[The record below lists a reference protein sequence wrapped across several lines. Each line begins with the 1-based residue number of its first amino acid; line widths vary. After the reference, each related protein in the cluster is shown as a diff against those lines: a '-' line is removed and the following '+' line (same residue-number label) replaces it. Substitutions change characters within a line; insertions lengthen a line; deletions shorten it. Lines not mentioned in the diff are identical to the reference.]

1 MDIDKTEKKCHL
13 TLKVLFQ
20 TLMLLSVVNK
30 YKKIFKKNLTMMVL
44 IIIVLLTGIFLINI
58 YSSKNNISEN
68 LGGSFLLKDHNGH
81 LFDSKKIQKKKLI
94 YFGYTY
100 CPDICPMDMLKI
112 SQIYDMNI
120 ALKNKLLP
128 IFITVDP
135 DRDNQKVI
143 KNFVEN
149 FNDAFIGLTGT
160 KDAINKVIK
169 SFKIYVNYNKK
180 NLNDKS
186 YLVDHSSLIFL
197 IDENDEFLGLLRPN
211 EINIEKIKK
220 HLKEII

>member
-1 MDIDKTEKKCHL
+1 
-13 TLKVLFQ
+13 
-20 TLMLLSVVNK
+20 MLLSVVNK

-180 NLNDKS
+180 NSNDKS

>member
-1 MDIDKTEKKCHL
+1 
-13 TLKVLFQ
+13 
-20 TLMLLSVVNK
+20 
-30 YKKIFKKNLTMMVL
+30 MMIL
-44 IIIVLLTGIFLINI
+44 IILVLLTGIFLINI

-68 LGGSFLLKDHNGH
+68 LGESFLLKDHKGDI
-81 LFDSKKIQKKKLI
+81 FDSKKIQKKKLI

-112 SQIYDMNI
+112 SQVYDNNI
-120 ALKNKLLP
+120 ELKNKLLP

-135 DRDNQKVI
+135 DRDNQKAI

-160 KDAINKVIK
+160 KDEINKVIK

-197 IDENDEFLGLLRPN
+197 MDENDGFLGLLRPN
-211 EINIEKIKK
+211 EVSIEKIKK
-220 HLKEII
+220 YLKEIF

>member
-197 IDENDEFLGLLRPN
+197 MDENDQFLGLLRPN
-211 EINIEKIKK
+211 EVSIEKIKK
-220 HLKEII
+220 YLKEII

>member
-1 MDIDKTEKKCHL
+1 
-13 TLKVLFQ
+13 
-20 TLMLLSVVNK
+20 
-30 YKKIFKKNLTMMVL
+30 MMVL
-44 IIIVLLTGIFLINI
+44 IILVLLTGIFLINI
-58 YSSKNNISEN
+58 YSSKNNNSEN
-68 LGGSFLLKDHNGH
+68 LGGSFLLKDHKGD
-81 LFDSKKIQKKKLI
+81 LFDSKNIQKKKLI

-112 SQIYDMNI
+112 SQVYDDNI
-120 ALKNKLLP
+120 GLRKKLLP

-135 DRDNQKVI
+135 DRDNQKAI
-143 KNFVEN
+143 KAFVEN

-160 KDAINKVIK
+160 KDEINKVIK

-197 IDENDEFLGLLRPN
+197 MDENDGFLGLLRPN
-211 EINIEKIKK
+211 EVSIEKIKK
-220 HLKEII
+220 YLKEIF

>member
-1 MDIDKTEKKCHL
+1 MT
-13 TLKVLFQ
+13 Q
-20 TLMLLSVVNK
+20 
-30 YKKIFKKNLTMMVL
+30 KNT
-44 IIIVLLTGIFLINI
+44 
-58 YSSKNNISEN
+58 
-68 LGGSFLLKDHNGH
+68 
-81 LFDSKKIQKKKLI
+81 KKKLI

-112 SQIYDMNI
+112 SQVYDDNI
-120 ALKNKLLP
+120 ALRNKLLP

-135 DRDNQKVI
+135 DRDNQKAI

-160 KDAINKVIK
+160 KDEINKVIK

-197 IDENDEFLGLLRPN
+197 MDENDQIFRST
-211 EINIEKIKK
+211 KT
-220 HLKEII
+220 

>member
-1 MDIDKTEKKCHL
+1 
-13 TLKVLFQ
+13 
-20 TLMLLSVVNK
+20 MLLSVVNK

>member
-1 MDIDKTEKKCHL
+1 
-13 TLKVLFQ
+13 
-20 TLMLLSVVNK
+20 MLLSVVNK

-58 YSSKNNISEN
+58 YSSKNNISES
-68 LGGSFLLKDHNGH
+68 LGGSFLLNDHNGN

>member
-1 MDIDKTEKKCHL
+1 
-13 TLKVLFQ
+13 
-20 TLMLLSVVNK
+20 MLLSVVNK

-197 IDENDEFLGLLRPN
+197 MDENDQFLGLLRPN
-211 EINIEKIKK
+211 EVSIEKIKK
-220 HLKEII
+220 YLKEII